1 MRCCRPVDAKIGVLA
16 LQGNV
21 SEHIDAFLL
30 ALERMGH
37 GPSSEVFEVRSPADL
52 PECNALAIPGGEST
66 TISRLIDK
74 NELYEPIRTF
84 NGGIFATCAGMVLMA
99 TEVADP
105 RIHPLG
111 LMDMTVDRNAFGRQK
126 ESFEADITIDG
137 LQGNPFHAFFIRAPV
152 VTHAGQDV
160 KILSRIEQGI
170 IAVEYGKHMAFS
182 FHPELGGDTRL
193 HERFL
198 VRQGIFCKSGSNE
211 LSGK

>member
-1 MRCCRPVDAKIGVLA
+1 VDARIGVLA

-37 GPSSEVFEVRSPADL
+37 GASSEVFEVRSPADL
-52 PECNALAIPGGEST
+52 AGCHALAIPGGEST

-74 NELYEPIRTF
+74 NGLYEPIRQF
-84 NGGIFATCAGMVLMA
+84 KGGIFATCAGMVMMA

-111 LMDMTVDRNAFGRQK
+111 LMEMTVDRNAFGRQR
-126 ESFEADITIDG
+126 ESFEADLALDG
-137 LQGNPFHAFFIRAPV
+137 LTGGPFHAIFIRAPV
-152 VTHAGQDV
+152 VTRAGSGV
-160 KILSRIEQGI
+160 KVLASVDQGI
-170 IAVEYGKHMAFS
+170 VAVEKGRHVAFS
-182 FHPELGGDTRL
+182 FHPELGNDTRL

-198 VRQGIFCKSGSNE
+198 TGIGIVCTAYE
-211 LSGK
+211 